1 MSFLITRTSRYGKK
15 IAKFGTGLPKKL
27 LKTKKKTSKSE
38 LMGMGLGAGVAVGGL
53 YAYSKTPLAQQTQNQ
68 IIEMQKIDKERKAG
82 KKFTRKQ
89 LTARLDKAKLS
100 KREFTW
106 I

>member
-1 MSFLITRTSRYGKK
+1 MSIINFGKK
-15 IAKFGTGLPKKL
+15 LGLAATKVGKKVNKLVLKYPKTTL
-27 LKTKKKTSKSE
+27 VT
-38 LMGMGLGAGVAVGGL
+38 GMGGMM

-68 IIEMQKIDKERKAG
+68 IIEMQKIDKERKTG

-100 KREFTW
+100 KRKFTW
-106 I
+106 WG